1 MAEQHRL
8 IDRYSGTKVE
18 VQNVAPSTMVTNS
31 RRTITADNVRTEK
44 GLDTGQLNLHNT
56 SPTID
61 IAREK
66 PEHRIMV
73 YLKAQGYT
81 NREISKATGYTEPW
95 VSQITRQPWFKER
108 LALELREAGL
118 DPIKQFLAGEALPSL
133 EALAEIRD
141 NDQAPAAARVAATN
155 AILDRAFGKPTQ
167 HIESKSTVDVTNA
180 RATAERLEA
189 DLKAINE
196 QLLARGVSSPN

>member
-8 IDRYSGTKVE
+8 LDRYSAGSSVHAS
-18 VQNVAPSTMVTNS
+18 APPTSVTNP
-31 RRTITADNVRTEK
+31 RRTITSDNIRTEQS
-44 GLDTGQLNLHNT
+44 LDARELNLHNT
-56 SPTID
+56 GATID

-81 NREISKATGYTEPW
+81 NREIAKATGYTESW
-95 VSQITRQPWFKER
+95 ISQITRQPWFKER
-108 LALELREAGL
+108 LSIEMREAGL
-118 DPIKQFLAGEALPSL
+118 DPIKRFLSGEALPSL
-133 EALAEIRD
+133 ETLAEIRD
-141 NDQAPAAARVAATN
+141 DDLAPAAARVAATN

-180 RATAERLEA
+180 RVTADRLEA
-189 DLKAINE
+189 ELKAIEE
-196 QLLARGVSSPN
+196 QLAARGVSSPN

>member
-8 IDRYSGTKVE
+8 LDRYSGIASSVHDS
-18 VQNVAPSTMVTNS
+18 APSTGVTNQ
-31 RRTITADNVRTEK
+31 RRVVTAENIHTEK
-44 GLDTGQLNLHNT
+44 SLDVRELNLHNT
-56 SPTID
+56 ATTID

-81 NREISKATGYTEPW
+81 NREISKATGYTESW
-95 VSQITRQPWFKER
+95 ISQITRQPWFKER
-108 LALELREAGL
+108 LAIEMREAGL

-133 EALAEIRD
+133 ETLAAIRD
-141 NDQAPAAARVAATN
+141 NENSPAAARVAATN

-189 DLKAINE
+189 ELKAINE
-196 QLLARGVSSPN
+196 QLTARGVSSPN